1 MPVKAALP
9 MPIPINLHIIPKKM
23 ELSIEET
30 ISPAAPK
37 ELKTVSGSV
46 ALLEGLITEGT
57 EVVFGYPGGAIMP
70 IYDALYDFKERLQHI
85 LVRHEQGGI
94 HAAQGFARTSGKVG
108 VVFATSG
115 PGATNLITG
124 LADAQIDSTP
134 LVCITGQ
141 VFSHLLGTD
150 AFQETDV
157 INITTPVTK
166 WNYQVTDA
174 NEIPAVL
181 AKAFYI
187 AKSGRPGPV
196 LIDITKDAQI
206 QKIAYEGY
214 TPCNHIRSY
223 RPKPNIRME
232 YIEQAAAMINAAKK
246 PFILFGQGVLLGSAE
261 QEFQAFVEKSGIP
274 AAWTI
279 LGAGAIPSDHPQN
292 VGMLG
297 MHGNYGPNVQTNSC
311 DVLIAIGMRFDD
323 RVTGRLD
330 KYATQAKVIH
340 LDIDP
345 AEIDKNVKADVPV
358 WGDCKDTLPLLT
370 ALVEERSHADW
381 LAEFKVFEK
390 IEHEELIQKELEPVS
405 GELTMGEVIHQLN
418 QLTKGEAIIVSDV
431 GQHQMVACRY
441 AKLNHTRSNVTSG
454 GLGTMGF
461 GLPAAIGAK
470 FGRPDRTVVAV
481 IGDGGFQMTLQELG
495 TIMQSG
501 VDIKIMI
508 LNNQFLGM
516 VRQWQQLFNE
526 KRYSFVDITSPD
538 FVKLAESYYI
548 SGKKV
553 TAREELIPALTQMLE
568 HKGSFVLEVMVEKE
582 LNVFPMVP
590 QGCSVSEIRLK

>member
-1 MPVKAALP
+1 MSNATATPKTNPKSKTEPAAKAPVVR
-9 MPIPINLHIIPKKM
+9 
-23 ELSIEET
+23 ELSGSQAVLEAFLAEGVDT
-30 ISPAAPK
+30 I
-37 ELKTVSGSV
+37 
-46 ALLEGLITEGT
+46 
-57 EVVFGYPGGAIMP
+57 FGYPGGAIMP
-70 IYDALYDFKERLQHI
+70 IYDALYDYRDKLNHI

-94 HAAQGFARTSGKVG
+94 HAAQGYARTSGRTG

-115 PGATNLITG
+115 PGATNLVTG

-134 LVCITGQ
+134 LVCVTGQ
-141 VFSHLLGTD
+141 VFAHLLGTD

-174 NEIPAVL
+174 TEIPAVL

-187 AKSGRPGPV
+187 AGSGRPGPV
-196 LIDITKDAQI
+196 LIDITKNAQV
-206 QKIAYEGY
+206 QKFNYQGY
-214 TPCNHIRSY
+214 TKCEHVRSY
-223 RPKPNIRME
+223 RPKPIVRKE
-232 YIEQAAAMINAAKK
+232 YVAKAAELINEAKK
-246 PFILFGQGVLLGSAE
+246 PFVLFGQGVILGHAE
-261 QEFQAFVEKSGIP
+261 KEFQAFIEKSGIP

-279 LGAGAIPSDHPQN
+279 LGAGALPTDHPLN

-297 MHGNYGPNVQTNSC
+297 MHGNYGPNLLTNDC

-330 KYATQAKVIH
+330 KYAKQAKVIH

-345 AEIDKNVKADVPV
+345 AEIDKNVKTTVPV
-358 WGDCKDTLPLLT
+358 WGDCKETLPLLT
-370 ALVEERSHADW
+370 ETIEKKNHTAWLQQFKDAYKAEEEA
-381 LAEFKVFEK
+381 V
-390 IEHEELIQKELEPVS
+390 IYNELNPTTA
-405 GELTMGEVIHQLN
+405 ELTMGEVLKFLN
-418 QLTKGEAIIVSDV
+418 ELTGGNAVIVTDV

-441 AKLNHTRSNVTSG
+441 ARFNHTRSNITSG

-470 FGRPDRTVVAV
+470 YGAPDRTVVAI

-495 TIMQSG
+495 TIMQFG
-501 VDIKIMI
+501 AEVKILI
-508 LNNQFLGM
+508 LNNRFLGM
-516 VRQWQQLFNE
+516 VRQWQQLFHD

-538 FVKLAESYYI
+538 FVALGKAYYI
-548 SGKKV
+548 EGQKV
-553 TAREELIPALTQMLE
+553 SERKDLRGALKTMIE
-568 HKGSFVLEVMVEKE
+568 HKGAYLLEVFTGKE
-582 LNVFPMVP
+582 NNVFPMVP

>member
-1 MPVKAALP
+1 VETQTITISEIAEESVKSQIQAA
-9 MPIPINLHIIPKKM
+9 
-23 ELSIEET
+23 ELS
-30 ISPAAPK
+30 
-37 ELKTVSGSV
+37 GSQ
-46 ALLEGLITEGT
+46 ALLDALIIEGVDTI
-57 EVVFGYPGGAIMP
+57 FGYPGGAIMP
-70 IYDALYDFKERLQHI
+70 IYDALFDYNDKLNHI

-94 HAAQGFARTSGKVG
+94 HAGQGYARTSGKVG

-115 PGATNLITG
+115 PGATNLVTG

-141 VFSHLLGTD
+141 VFAHLLGTD

-174 NEIPAVL
+174 TEIPEVI

-196 LIDITKDAQI
+196 LIDITKNAQI
-206 QKIAYEGY
+206 QKFSYEGY
-214 TPCNHIRSY
+214 TKCNHIRSY
-223 RPKPNIRME
+223 RPKPIVRPQ
-232 YIEQAAAMINAAKK
+232 YIQQAAELINAAKK
-246 PFILFGQGVLLGSAE
+246 PFIIWGQGVILGSAE
-261 QEFQAFVEKSGIP
+261 QEFKAFVEKSGIP

-279 LGAGAIPSDHPQN
+279 LGAGAIPTDHPLN

-297 MHGNYGPNVQTNSC
+297 MHGNYGPNVLTNEC

-330 KYATQAKVIH
+330 KYAKQAKVIH

-345 AEIDKNVKADVPV
+345 AEIDKNVKSTVPV
-358 WGDCKDTLPLLT
+358 WGDCKETLPLLT
-370 ALVEERSHADW
+370 ALVEQKKHTRW
-381 LAEFKVFEK
+381 LDKFNDYA
-390 IEHEELIQKELEPVS
+390 QKEYDAVIHAELNPPS
-405 GELTMGEVIHQLN
+405 GEMTMGEVIKQLN
-418 QLTKGEAIIVSDV
+418 ELTKGDAVIVTDV

-441 AKLNHTRSNVTSG
+441 AILNKTRSNITSG

-461 GLPAAIGAK
+461 ALPAAIGAK
-470 FGRPDRTVVAV
+470 FGAQERDVVAI

-501 VDIKIMI
+501 VDVKIII
-508 LNNQFLGM
+508 LNNRFLGM
-516 VRQWQQLFNE
+516 VRQWQELFNQR
-526 KRYSFVDITSPD
+526 RYSFVDIQSPD
-538 FVKLAESYYI
+538 FVAVAAAYGIAGKCI
-548 SGKKV
+548 SDR
-553 TAREELIPALTQMLE
+553 ADLPSALKQMMDN
-568 HKGSFVLEVMVEKE
+568 KGSFLLEVMVTKE
-582 LNVFPMVP
+582 NNVFPMVP
-590 QGCSVSEIRLK
+590 QGCSVAEIRLK